1 MSEAT
6 QKPRTM
12 LHVQVSGNPSPAD
25 LQNIAELFSNAIHDK
40 NGSVVTTPDNVSLT
54 ALEVPA
60 DQPVVPIQVVSVI
73 GPEVIAEMTYEV
85 NRAYCK
91 GIGDNSFPNDWA
103 NADEH
108 QKAVNRAGVQ
118 NHLRNPGLTPQQS
131 HQAWMQSKIQDGWT
145 YGPVKDAEKKTHPAM
160 VPYEGLPPEQKTK
173 DFLFKAVVDVLRSR
187 LPAPSLVQREVE
199 VYIGAT
205 GQWVPG
211 NFMELQIN
219 YIWRFKEQPDVK
231 YLAQSTPYVNYTDRG
246 TAYTIDAQQVKF
258 DHEDAVNAEEL
269 KNDSEQTYDEVIEE
283 HADEP
288 SGEPRD
294 PDFDGRTDSTGD

>member
-199 VYIGAT
+199 VYTRRDPTMGA
-205 GQWVPG
+205 GQLHGAADQLHLALQGAAGRQVPG
-211 NFMELQIN
+211 TVDALRELHRSWHGVHHRRAAGQVRPRRRGERRRAQE
-219 YIWRFKEQPDVK
+219 RFGADV
-231 YLAQSTPYVNYTDRG
+231 
-246 TAYTIDAQQVKF
+246 
-258 DHEDAVNAEEL
+258 
-269 KNDSEQTYDEVIEE
+269 
-283 HADEP
+283 
-288 SGEPRD
+288 
-294 PDFDGRTDSTGD
+294 